1 MKEVIDMAEVK
12 VIFHIDELDK
22 WELLLKN
29 VNNLLHAIDIEKSN
43 IEVLANSEAV
53 KFYNLNNDLNT
64 DVTSMEGLSRKG
76 IKFVACNNALNAY
89 NIKKENLIDFIG
101 IVPVGVL
108 ELINKQREG
117 YAYIKP

>member
-1 MKEVIDMAEVK
+1 MGEIK
-12 VIFHIDELDK
+12 VIFHIDELGK
-22 WELLLKN
+22 WKLLLKN
-29 VNNLLHAIDIEKSN
+29 ASNLLHAVDIGKYN

-53 KFYNLNNDLNT
+53 KFYIINEDLNAET
-64 DVTSMEGLSRKG
+64 TAMKELNSKG
-76 IKFVACNNALNAY
+76 VKFVACNNALNSFS
-89 NIKKENLIDFIG
+89 IKKENLIDFVD

>member
-1 MKEVIDMAEVK
+1 MAEIK
-12 VIFHIDELDK
+12 VIFHIDELSK

-29 VNNLLHAIDIEKSN
+29 VSNLLHSIDIGECDV
-43 IEVLANSEAV
+43 EVLANSEAV
-53 KFYNLNNDLNT
+53 KFYILNT
-64 DVTSMEGLSRKG
+64 DITVLKELSNKG
-76 IKFVACNNALNAY
+76 VKFVACNNALNSY
-89 NIKKENLIDFIG
+89 RIKKENLIDFID